1 MKQVDKR
8 PTEGQWVEVWEY
20 DGQMWSDTF
29 KLINGVVHV
38 NTDRHGEAFSV
49 DYHYKSNHEGGT
61 NNYKYFI
68 AEPALALKEITF
80 AEDYE
85 LLKWL
90 KDNAG
95 EYLYSNEA
103 KSFKAY
109 WINATSL
116 GEYRVE
122 DFEGSVT
129 YLINTHYLQQKRW
142 YHY

>member
-20 DGQMWSDTF
+20 DGKMWSDTF

-68 AEPALALKEITF
+68 AEPALKEITF
-80 AEDYE
+80 KEDYE

-95 EYLYSNEA
+95 EYLYSDET
-103 KSFKAY
+103 KSVKAY
-109 WINATSL
+109 WIDGALAS
-116 GEYRVE
+116 GYRVT
-122 DFEGSVT
+122 DGTSVHAF
-129 YLINTHYLQQKRW
+129 LHSNRVQQKTW

>member
-8 PTEGQWVEVWEY
+8 PTEGQFIAIWEY
-20 DGQMWSDTF
+20 DGKSWAHTF
-29 KLINGVVHV
+29 KYIDGDLHFF
-38 NTDRHGEAFSV
+38 DRDFGEWFYSSLTADEVFIDLDV
-49 DYHYKSNHEGGT
+49 T
-61 NNYKYFI
+61 YFI
-68 AEPALALKEITF
+68 AEPALKEITF
-80 AEDYE
+80 KEDYE

-95 EYLYSNEA
+95 EYLYSDET
-103 KSFKAY
+103 KSIKAY
-109 WINATSL
+109 WINATGL
-116 GEYRVE
+116 GGYRVE